1 MHQTP
6 RWQWSFAMY
15 SPKKKALQAIH
26 GVVAT
31 RPPRA
36 VGGAGIKD
44 VVATVPSACYI
55 LRKSLISKKT

>member
-6 RWQWSFAMY
+6 PWQPSLAMY

-26 GVVAT
+26 GVLAA
-31 RPPRA
+31 RLPRA
-36 VGGAGIKD
+36 AGGAGIKD

-55 LRKSLISKKT
+55 LRKLSI